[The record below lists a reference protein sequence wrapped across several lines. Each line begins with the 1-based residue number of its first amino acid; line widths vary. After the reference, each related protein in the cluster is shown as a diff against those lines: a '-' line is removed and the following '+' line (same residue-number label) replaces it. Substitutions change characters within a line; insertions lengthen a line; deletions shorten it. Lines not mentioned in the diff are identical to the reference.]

1 MTFPWIVWPDVW
13 ARVTL
18 SQAKS
23 PLVCVGQIARA
34 LLRRNKQRSIVRVA
48 FTASD
53 KGETLISKR
62 AMRRAVKTTKLGT
75 G

>member
-1 MTFPWIVWPDVW
+1 MAFPSIVWADVW

-34 LLRRNKQRSIVRVA
+34 LLRRNKRREATRVA
-48 FTASD
+48 FTAFD
-53 KGETLISKR
+53 KGETFACR
-62 AMRRAVKTTKLGT
+62 GKTRGQK
-75 G
+75 